1 MLIIGL
7 TGGIGAGKTMV
18 SNIFKTLGVP
28 IYNSDNRAKYLM
40 TNNNDLR
47 KSLCSAFSNKVFN
60 NNILDTNF
68 LSNIVFNN
76 ALELKKL
83 NTIVHPFVIRDFESW
98 ISKQKSKFVI
108 KEAAILIESGA
119 YKKVDKI
126 ILVIA
131 NKEIRIDRIKNRDN
145 INKEAIL
152 SRIDKQISDKER
164 MQYADFVIDN
174 NENKSIITQV
184 KNIYNEIREKLLI
197 E

>member
-7 TGGIGAGKTMV
+7 TGGIGSGKTMV

-28 IYNSDNRAKYLM
+28 VYNSDARAKYLM

-47 KSLCSAFSNKVFN
+47 KSLCSTFSNKVFN
-60 NNILDTNF
+60 NNILDTSF

-76 ALELKKL
+76 ALELQKL
-83 NTIVHPFVIRDFESW
+83 NNIVHPFVAKDFESW
-98 ISKQKSKFVI
+98 LSKQESKFII

-126 ILVIA
+126 LLVIA
-131 NKEIRIDRIKNRDN
+131 DKEIRIDRIKNRDK

-164 MQYADFVIDN
+164 MLYADFIIDN
-174 NENKSIITQV
+174 NENKSIINQV
-184 KNIYNEIREKLLI
+184 KNIYNEIRENL
-197 E
+197 

>member
-1 MLIIGL
+1 MALEKQWFRI
-7 TGGIGAGKTMV
+7 
-18 SNIFKTLGVP
+18 SFKTLGVP

-47 KSLCSAFSNKVFN
+47 KSLCSIFSNKVFN

-83 NTIVHPFVIRDFESW
+83 NNIVHPFVIRDFESW

-131 NKEIRIDRIKNRDN
+131 DKEIRIDRIKNRDN

-184 KNIYNEIREKLLI
+184 KNIYNEIREKL
-197 E
+197 

>member
-47 KSLCSAFSNKVFN
+47 KSLCSIFSNKVFN

-131 NKEIRIDRIKNRDN
+131 DKEIRIDRIKNRDN

-174 NENKSIITQV
+174 NENKSIINQV
-184 KNIYNEIREKLLI
+184 TNIYNEIREKL
-197 E
+197 

>member
-18 SNIFKTLGVP
+18 SNIFKTLRVP

-47 KSLCSAFSNKVFN
+47 KSLCYTFSNKVFN
-60 NNILDTNF
+60 KNILNTNF

-76 ALELKKL
+76 ALELQKL
-83 NTIVHPFVIRDFESW
+83 NNLVHPFVIRDFESW

-131 NKEIRIDRIKNRDN
+131 DKEIRIDRIKNRDN

-174 NENKSIITQV
+174 NENKSIINQV
-184 KNIYNEIREKLLI
+184 KNIYNEIRDELLI